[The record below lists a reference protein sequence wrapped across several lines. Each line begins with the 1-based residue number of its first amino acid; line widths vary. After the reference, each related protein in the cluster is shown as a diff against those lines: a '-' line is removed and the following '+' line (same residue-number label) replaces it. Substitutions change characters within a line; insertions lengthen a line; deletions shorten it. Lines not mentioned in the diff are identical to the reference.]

1 MTNKTKLLIVD
12 DDPGTCDTLSDIFE
26 DHGYRVATAN
36 TGSQA
41 EDKLE
46 QTAFDVALIDIK
58 LPDTDGIVLL
68 REFKKTYPEMVCII
82 ITGYA
87 ALENA
92 IEALKMGA
100 DGYFTK
106 PLVLKEVIHRVEQA
120 LDRQRL
126 QRELRESEEAIKLAN
141 AELDQIFNTAAD
153 GMCVVDKDFNILRTN
168 EAFLSMAGIGK
179 DKVAGKKCCEVFPGH
194 LSHTAG
200 CALTRI
206 LGGEERVEC
215 EAEKVRKDGARIP
228 CIMTATP
235 FRGSSGELI
244 GIVESFK
251 DITKRKH
258 AQEALRESEKRYMA
272 LSITDGLTGLY
283 NSRHFYNQLKS
294 EIERVVRYKHS
305 LSLLL
310 LDVDNFKHYNDNY
323 GHLEGDKILVRLG
336 EVIRGCIREVDSA
349 YRYGGEEFTVML
361 PVTESKE
368 AIAIAERIRKRFET
382 ETFSPTLEDKVHVT
396 VSIGTAQY
404 QPDEKLSVFVNRA
417 DEAMYEA
424 KKQGKNRVFFS
435 QSNRRL
441 KIDY

>member
-12 DDPGTCDTLSDIFE
+12 DDPGACETLSDIFE
-26 DHGYRVATAN
+26 DEGYRVATAN
-36 TGSQA
+36 TGRQA

-46 QTAFDVALIDIK
+46 QTAFDVVLIDIK
-58 LPDTDGIVLL
+58 LPDTDGIALL
-68 REFKKTYPEMVCII
+68 RQFKKGYPEMVCII
-82 ITGYA
+82 ITGHA

-92 IEALKMGA
+92 IEALKHGA
-100 DGYFTK
+100 DAYFTK
-106 PLVLKEVIHRVEQA
+106 PLVIEEVIHRVEQA

-126 QRELRESEEAIKLAN
+126 WRELRESEEAIKLAH

-168 EAFLSMAGIGK
+168 EAFSTMAGIGK
-179 DKVAGKKCCEVFPGH
+179 DEAAGKKCCEVFPCS
-194 LSHTAG
+194 LRHTAG

-215 EAEKVRKDGARIP
+215 EVEKKRKDGARIP

-235 FRGSSGELI
+235 FRGSGGKLI

-251 DITKRKH
+251 DITKRKQV
-258 AQEALRESEKRYMA
+258 QEALRESEKRYME
-272 LSITDGLTGLY
+272 LSITDGLTRLY
-283 NSRHFYNQLKS
+283 NSRYFYNQLKS
-294 EIERVVRYKHS
+294 EIERVARYKHS

-323 GHLEGDKILVRLG
+323 GHLEGDKVLVRLG
-336 EVIRGCIREVDSA
+336 EVIRGCIRKVDSA

-361 PVTESKE
+361 PVTESKK

-382 ETFSPTLEDKVHVT
+382 ETFSPTPEDTVHVT

-424 KKQGKNRVFFS
+424 KKQGKNRAFFS
-435 QSNRRL
+435 QSNRR
-441 KIDY
+441 

>member
-1 MTNKTKLLIVD
+1 MIQ
-12 DDPGTCDTLSDIFE
+12 DT
-26 DHGYRVATAN
+26 GC
-36 TGSQA
+36 QA
-41 EDKLE
+41 MDKAE
-46 QTAFDVALIDIK
+46 RTAFNAALIDIK
-58 LPDTDGIVLL
+58 LPDTDGIALL
-68 REFKKTYPEMVCII
+68 REFKKSYPEMVCII

-87 ALENA
+87 ALQNA
-92 IEALKMGA
+92 IEALKQGA

-106 PLVLKEVIHRVEQA
+106 PLVIEEVIHRVEQA

-126 QRELRESEEAIKLAN
+126 QRELMESEEAIRLAY

-153 GMCVVDKDFNILRTN
+153 GMCVVDKDFNILRAN
-168 EAFLSMAGIGK
+168 ETFSTLAGIGK
-179 DKVAGKKCCEVFPGH
+179 DEAAGKRCDEVFPGS
-194 LSHTAG
+194 LCHTAG

-215 EAEKVRKDGARIP
+215 EAEKGGKDGARIP
-228 CIMTATP
+228 CIVTATP
-235 FRGSSGELI
+235 FRGSSGKLI

-251 DITKRKH
+251 DITKRKQ
-258 AQEALRESEKRYMA
+258 AQEALRESEKRYME
-272 LSITDGLTGLY
+272 LSITDGVTGLY

-294 EIERVVRYKHS
+294 EIERVIRYKRS

-323 GHLEGDKILVRLG
+323 GHLEGDKVLVRLG
-336 EVIRGCIREVDSA
+336 KVIRGCIRKVDSV

-361 PVTESKE
+361 PETESKE
-368 AIAIAERIRKRFET
+368 AIDIVAERIRKRFEN
-382 ETFSPTLEDKVHVT
+382 ETFFPTLEDTVHVT

-404 QPDEKLSVFVNRA
+404 QPDEKLSAFVNRA

-435 QSNRRL
+435 QSN
-441 KIDY
+441 

>member
-1 MTNKTKLLIVD
+1 
-12 DDPGTCDTLSDIFE
+12 
-26 DHGYRVATAN
+26 A
-36 TGSQA
+36 
-41 EDKLE
+41 
-46 QTAFDVALIDIK
+46 
-58 LPDTDGIVLL
+58 
-68 REFKKTYPEMVCII
+68 
-82 ITGYA
+82 
-87 ALENA
+87 
-92 IEALKMGA
+92 
-100 DGYFTK
+100 YFTK
-106 PLVLKEVIHRVEQA
+106 PLVIEEVIHRVEQA

-126 QRELRESEEAIKLAN
+126 WRELRESEEAIKLAH

-168 EAFLSMAGIGK
+168 EAFSTMAGIGK
-179 DKVAGKKCCEVFPGH
+179 DEAAGKKCCEVFPCS
-194 LSHTAG
+194 LRHTAG

-215 EAEKVRKDGARIP
+215 EVEKKRKDGARIP

-235 FRGSSGELI
+235 FRGSGGKLI

-251 DITKRKH
+251 DITKRKQV
-258 AQEALRESEKRYMA
+258 QEALRESEKRYME
-272 LSITDGLTGLY
+272 LSITDGLTRLY
-283 NSRHFYNQLKS
+283 NSRYFYNQLKS
-294 EIERVVRYKHS
+294 EIERVARYKHS

-323 GHLEGDKILVRLG
+323 GHLEGDKVLVRLG

-361 PVTESKE
+361 PVTESKK

-382 ETFSPTLEDKVHVT
+382 ETFSPTPEDTVHVT

-424 KKQGKNRVFFS
+424 KKQGKNRAFFS
-435 QSNRRL
+435 QSNRR
-441 KIDY
+441 

>member
-1 MTNKTKLLIVD
+1 MTNKTNLLIID
-12 DDPGTCDTLSDIFE
+12 DDPGACETLSDIFE
-26 DHGYRVATAN
+26 DEGYHVATAN
-36 TGSQA
+36 TCRQA

-46 QTAFDVALIDIK
+46 QTAFDAALIDIK
-58 LPDTDGIVLL
+58 LPDMDGIVLL
-68 REFKKTYPEMVCII
+68 REFKKSYPEMICII

-87 ALENA
+87 ALQNA
-92 IEALKMGA
+92 IEALKQGA

-106 PLVLKEVIHRVEQA
+106 PLVIEEIIHRVEES
-120 LDRQRL
+120 LDKKRL
-126 QRELRESEEAIKLAN
+126 QRELRESEEAIKLAY

-153 GMCVVDKDFNILRTN
+153 GMCVVDKDFNILRAN
-168 EAFLSMAGIGK
+168 ETFSTLAGIGK
-179 DKVAGKKCCEVFPGH
+179 DEAAGKKCYEVFPCH
-194 LSHTAG
+194 LYHTAG

-215 EAEKVRKDGARIP
+215 EAEKERKDGARIS

-235 FRGSSGELI
+235 FRGSGGELI

-251 DITKRKH
+251 DITKRKQ

-272 LSITDGLTGLY
+272 LSITDSLTGLY

-294 EIERVVRYKHS
+294 EIERAIRYKRS

-323 GHLEGDKILVRLG
+323 GHLEGDKVLVRLG
-336 EVIRGCIREVDSA
+336 EVIRGCIRKADSA

-361 PVTESKE
+361 PETESKE
-368 AIAIAERIRKRFET
+368 TIDIAERIRKRFET
-382 ETFSPTLEDKVHVT
+382 ETFSPTPEDTVHVT

-441 KIDY
+441 KIKD